1 MKKHLCL
8 LFLSVFLFGFS
19 QKKALKKVQFSSS
32 EIEVDSK
39 GLDNIVI
46 ENSESNFIEVYLFDE
61 NSNKHHIVIK
71 EQKEI
76 LTIGFE
82 IESIQA
88 GETVFRK
95 FITKR
100 LQRASAILKVPAN
113 KSIRIFGNHIDIES
127 KDYIGN
133 LFISIEKGNVKLN
146 TVQKNV
152 SVTLYAGKV
161 SAILKNTHIDVVSNG
176 GKIIVDDTIIATSYK
191 KQQLKSRHKFTVTST
206 KATIL
211 LNTQK
216 VQ

>member
-1 MKKHLCL
+1 MKKYLCL

-32 EIEVDSK
+32 DIEVVAK

-46 ENSESNFIEVYLFDE
+46 ENSDSNFVEVYLFDE
-61 NSNKHHIVIK
+61 NPSKHHIVIE
-71 EQKEI
+71 EQNEI

-82 IESIQA
+82 IDSIPT

-113 KSIRIFGNHIDIES
+113 KSIRIFGDHIDVES
-127 KDYIGN
+127 KDYKGN
-133 LFISIEKGNVKLN
+133 LFISIEEGNLQLN
-146 TVQKNV
+146 AVQKDV

-176 GKIIVDDTIIATSYK
+176 GKIIVDDAIIASPYK
-191 KQQLKSRHKFTVTST
+191 KQPIKSRHKFSVTSK